1 MAAPTG
7 SLHFTPRVFESL
19 AEKGIVRTAVTLH
32 VGRGTFSPV
41 DDAAVSGGVL
51 HPEPIMIGQETVRVI
66 SAAKKTGKAIIA
78 AGTTTARLLESTTEQ
93 ILAGRP
99 YQGETSLFI
108 RPPYQ
113 FKIVDGLITNLH
125 LPRTSLIMLLD
136 AFLRFKGAKKSWRDL
151 YSIAIREKFRFYSFG
166 TRCWSFKSGAGGA
179 CP

>member
-1 MAAPTG
+1 MTRCPLAAPTG

-19 AEKGIVRTAVTLH
+19 AEKGIARASVTLH

-51 HPEPIMIGQETVRVI
+51 HPEPITI
-66 SAAKKTGKAIIA
+66 SREAVKIISVAKKTGKAVIV
-78 AGTTTARLLESTTEQ
+78 AGTTTARVLESTADD

-99 YQGETSLFI
+99 YRGETRLFI

-125 LPRTSLIMLLD
+125 LPRTSLLQLLG

-151 YSIAIREKFRFYSFG
+151 YGIAIREKLRFYSFG
-166 TRCWSFKSGAGGA
+166 DSMLVI
-179 CP
+179 